1 MTDEAVAEVV
11 EEELPESVETEPSE
25 ETETASGEDEA
36 TESAEAEE
44 AKPSDSSPEKK
55 DDGFQK
61 RIDELTKRYYQE
73 KQQADEYRQQLEA
86 IQRQQTQKPEPG
98 KTLAD
103 FEYDEAQF
111 ANYQRELAKEE
122 ARAETEA
129 MARQQQQ
136 KARMLDFQ
144 VSESKFAETA
154 EDYFKL
160 TRQDY
165 PVSPAMAEAIIG
177 SEFGP
182 QVNYHLA
189 KHPDIAAR
197 IAQMS
202 DFDAAR
208 EIGRLEATV
217 SVKKP
222 SISEAPPPTPKIK
235 PKDARTEKSLT
246 DPMSQAEFE
255 KRRRAVIAKR

>member
-1 MTDEAVAEVV
+1 MADEAVAEAV

-25 ETETASGEDEA
+25 EPEAASGEDEA
-36 TESAEAEE
+36 TEKAEADAE
-44 AKPSDSSPEKK
+44 PSDSSPEKK

-61 RIDELTKRYYQE
+61 RIDELTKRYYTE

-86 IQRQQTQKPEPG
+86 IQRQQSEAPQPG

-111 ANYQRELAKEE
+111 ASYQRELAKEE

-136 KARMLDFQ
+136 RARMLDFQ
-144 VSESKFAETA
+144 VNESKFAEKA

-189 KHPDIAAR
+189 KHPDIAAQL
-197 IAQMS
+197 AQMS

-208 EIGRLEATV
+208 EIGRLEATL

-246 DPMSQAEFE
+246 TPMSQAEFE